1 MSESERMNPLTSQ
14 TKTGTLQMIA
24 GTVAISFSAVFVKLS
39 HIGPT
44 AAGFYRMLFGV
55 LFLIGVVLI
64 KRESLWKGRTPFGL
78 AVVAGVFFAGDLIV
92 WHQSIHYIGPGLATI
107 LANFQVF
114 LLALIGILVFKEK
127 ATWQFV
133 ISIPLAITGL
143 FLLVGVDW
151 STLEAQYKTGVVLA
165 LLGAVMY
172 TCYLLVLR
180 RSQQREQRLLPTAN
194 LTIISFVT
202 AAILLLVG
210 TGQGESLAIV
220 DAQTAWALVSYG
232 VLCQAIGWIVIS
244 WAITKI
250 DTSRLGLLLLVQPT
264 LTFIWDIIF
273 FERPTTSTELFGAV
287 LTLAAIYFG
296 STRRTR

>member
-1 MSESERMNPLTSQ
+1 
-14 TKTGTLQMIA
+14 
-24 GTVAISFSAVFVKLS
+24 
-39 HIGPT
+39 
-44 AAGFYRMLFGV
+44 
-55 LFLIGVVLI
+55 
-64 KRESLWKGRTPFGL
+64 
-78 AVVAGVFFAGDLIV
+78 
-92 WHQSIHYIGPGLATI
+92 
-107 LANFQVF
+107 
-114 LLALIGILVFKEK
+114 
-127 ATWQFV
+127 
-133 ISIPLAITGL
+133 
-143 FLLVGVDW
+143 
-151 STLEAQYKTGVVLA
+151 
-165 LLGAVMY
+165 MY

-210 TGQGESLAIV
+210 TGQGESLVIV

-264 LTFIWDIIF
+264 LTFVWDIIF
-273 FERPTTSTELFGAV
+273 FERPTTSTELLGAV
-287 LTLAAIYFG
+287 LTLAAIYLG